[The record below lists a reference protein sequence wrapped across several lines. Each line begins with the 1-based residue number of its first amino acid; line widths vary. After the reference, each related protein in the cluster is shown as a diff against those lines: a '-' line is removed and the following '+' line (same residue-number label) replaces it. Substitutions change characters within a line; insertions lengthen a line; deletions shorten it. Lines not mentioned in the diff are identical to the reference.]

1 MKKTIAIIAMLGYAC
16 PFVYGAMFQDF
27 SSWSMAGYMFMLVV
41 TPVLAVVCSKAW
53 GLKAVF
59 LGNLITFFVSYYL
72 IVGVE
77 DVERWEYYFKPLTP
91 VQMLVFVSVGIG
103 LLQLVVV
110 KIMKKKESRHE

>member
-1 MKKTIAIIAMLGYAC
+1 MNKAIAIIAMLGYAC
-16 PFVYGAMFQDF
+16 PFVYMAMFLDY
-27 SSWSMAGYMFMLVV
+27 SSWFMAGYANMLVV
-41 TPVLAVVCSKAW
+41 TPVLAVICSKAW
-53 GLKAVF
+53 GVKAVV
-59 LGNLITFFVSYYL
+59 LGNLLTFFVSYYYV
-72 IVGVE
+72 VGVE